1 MKQNAKAPFSVL
13 YEDGNMVAVYKKQK
27 ILSVATDDEKTFHQN
42 LLSYLRKDLHFPV
55 YLVHRLDYETS
66 GVMVFAKDVK
76 TQNTLKDC
84 FEKRTVK
91 REYEAVVKEEIPA
104 GKVFE
109 VKQLLEE
116 SKNGTVT
123 VVDKGGKEAITRIVA
138 GNRIQIGTALH
149 IEIETGRKNQIRLA
163 LQSLGL
169 TLVGDPHSDKEEAKR
184 MYLNGYRLSF
194 PKDAILKQDCFETK
208 PLWLIEQK

>member
-27 ILSVATDDEKTFHQN
+27 ILSVATDD
-42 LLSYLRKDLHFPV
+42 
-55 YLVHRLDYETS
+55 ETS

-104 GKVFE
+104 GKAFE

-116 SKNGTVT
+116 SKNGTVS

-149 IEIETGRKNQIRLA
+149 IEIETGRKN
-163 LQSLGL
+163 
-169 TLVGDPHSDKEEAKR
+169 
-184 MYLNGYRLSF
+184 
-194 PKDAILKQDCFETK
+194 
-208 PLWLIEQK
+208 

>member
-13 YEDGNMVAVYKKQK
+13 YEDENMVAVYKKQK
-27 ILSVATDDEKTFHQN
+27 VLSVATDDEKTFHQN

-104 GKVFE
+104 RKAFE
-109 VKQLLEE
+109 GKQLL
-116 SKNGTVT
+116 
-123 VVDKGGKEAITRIVA
+123 VDKGGKEAITRIVA

-194 PKDAILKQDCFETK
+194 PKDAGLKQDCFETK